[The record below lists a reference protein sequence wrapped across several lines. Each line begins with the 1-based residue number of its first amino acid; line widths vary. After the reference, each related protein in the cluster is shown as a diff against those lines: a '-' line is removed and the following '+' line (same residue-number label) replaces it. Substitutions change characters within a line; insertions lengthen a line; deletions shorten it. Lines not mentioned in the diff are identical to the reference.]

1 VFNIKTIIAALLLC
15 AWSLSVISNDKIYK
29 ITTDDG
35 GIIYTDSPT
44 EQGEHVPLS
53 ADSVIT
59 LKSASLSPI
68 TTPPIVRKQTKK
80 IHLSVISPKPEQTIR
95 DNSGKL
101 TIRTALEPQVQG
113 VYRLHLN
120 DQVISQNKG
129 LFKLSG
135 LNRGAYTF
143 HVELAHKSGK
153 ILASTPKQTF
163 YLHQASVLNRPN

>member
-1 VFNIKTIIAALLLC
+1 MFNIKTIIAALLLY
-15 AWSLSVISNDKIYK
+15 AWSLAVISNDKIYK

-35 GIIYTDSPT
+35 RIIYTDSPM

-53 ADSVIT
+53 ADSVMT

-68 TTPPIVRKQTKK
+68 TTPPIIRKQTKE

-113 VYRLHLN
+113 VYRCGGANGPYSSGNGTRYRGIVVHIPHLWCLHL
-120 DQVISQNKG
+120 
-129 LFKLSG
+129 
-135 LNRGAYTF
+135 
-143 HVELAHKSGK
+143 
-153 ILASTPKQTF
+153 
-163 YLHQASVLNRPN
+163 

>member
-1 VFNIKTIIAALLLC
+1 MFHIKTIIAAFILC
-15 AWSLSVISNDKIYK
+15 TWSLAVIPSDRIYK

-35 GIIYTDSPT
+35 RIIYTDAPT
-44 EQGEHVPLS
+44 EQGEHVPMS
-53 ADSVIT
+53 SGSVIT
-59 LKSASLSPI
+59 LKSVSASSI
-68 TTPPIVRKQTKK
+68 TTPPIVRKQTKE

-95 DNSGKL
+95 DNNGKV

-113 VYRLHLN
+113 MYTLHLN

-129 LFKLSG
+129 LFNLNG